1 MVLNLKDIN
10 RSKFQHFPFH
20 LVDQSPWP
28 ILVSFALLS
37 LTTGAVMHFHGIINS
52 NIVFNLGFILTGFGM
67 ILWFRDIIIE
77 GALLGNHTKEVQ
89 KGLEIGVLLF
99 IVSEVFAFLSVF
111 WAFLHASLAP
121 AIEIGAQW
129 PPRGI
134 TPLDPFAVP
143 LLNTVILLSSGALIT
158 YGHHAL
164 ILGNRKAAILGVILT
179 VVFAVIFTGLQY
191 MEYLEATF
199 TITDSVFGTVFY
211 SSTGLHGLHVI
222 IGTLFILV
230 GLARL
235 INYHFT
241 RTHHVGLGSAI
252 IYWHFVDIVWLFL
265 FALVYYWTGANYISF
280 Q

>member
-37 LTTGAVMHFHGIINS
+37 LTTGAVMHFHGIIDS
-52 NIVFNLGFILTGFGM
+52 NFVFNLGFILTGFGM
-67 ILWFRDIIIE
+67 ILWFRDIVIE

-143 LLNTVILLSSGALIT
+143 LLNTVYRDISLFLENAAVLVKYQLYKYFFTSYLVENQNLFSLIPIL
-158 YGHHAL
+158 
-164 ILGNRKAAILGVILT
+164 KASFLMT
-179 VVFAVIFTGLQY
+179 
-191 MEYLEATF
+191 M
-199 TITDSVFGTVFY
+199 SVCAKPK
-211 SSTGLHGLHVI
+211 I
-222 IGTLFILV
+222 
-230 GLARL
+230 
-235 INYHFT
+235 
-241 RTHHVGLGSAI
+241 GLG
-252 IYWHFVDIVWLFL
+252 
-265 FALVYYWTGANYISF
+265 FAGRKNKFPLPRVLESKTIQKNPIA
-280 Q
+280 